1 MNYQFLVN
9 DGINDGAIDGLK
21 LGLIDGTIF
30 GVNDG
35 SPGTNL
41 FHVVFDNNSVNDSGI
56 NKLSVPSFEL

>member
-21 LGLIDGTIF
+21 LGLID
-30 GVNDG
+30 DG
-35 SPGTNL
+35 SPGANL